1 MRTVSRSSGVSSRK
15 GTLVRTPIFSAISFI
30 SDHIRVCQG
39 STAPSL
45 MERLS
50 SGTREDSSTTRT
62 MPVPSQLE
70 KPVSPTRSPIT
81 MQRSDAKMDNRTSFV
96 FSLIV
101 IFPFC

>member
-1 MRTVSRSSGVSSRK
+1 MSRSSGVSSRK

-50 SGTREDSSTTRT
+50 SGTRVDSSTTRT
-62 MPVPSQLE
+62 MPLPSQSGQA
-70 KPVSPTRSPIT
+70 PVLLKANCSAPSTGTCVPHRG
-81 MQRSDAKMDNRTSFV
+81 Q
-96 FSLIV
+96 
-101 IFPFC
+101 